1 MNVVFIVTC
10 FLSSLMITL
19 SRGAGPAFALVYLPS
34 LLLFAKT
41 PALFLPGLPD
51 ANPPAAAIYG
61 ILLGGLL
68 AGRRPRLRATAV
80 DYVVVLLLC
89 TYALSA
95 FMTAHSWRA
104 VSVTG
109 SMAFSYGFLPY
120 FVARIAYQRRA
131 PPRQALALLVATT
144 LVICVFALIEFRLWP
159 AAYGNLLS
167 SLGLHEPP
175 GQFMLRR
182 LGRFRALVSFG
193 HPIDL
198 GISAGLVFAMI
209 AMFAWR
215 LRIALK
221 TIWVL
226 AGFAA
231 ALIACFCAISFS
243 AFMGLGCGMLLYL
256 ILIRFPHARRL
267 LPAAVVLIMLGG
279 IALTAYLAALPYER
293 AARYAGRE
301 EGALSTSFLNR
312 QEVIQLSFETA
323 KTSGFFGYGDTL
335 PEEIDRS
342 VDNAYLLIAMRR
354 GWAALGLWLALP
366 VLLAALASRGV
377 RRARE
382 RRQVQII
389 LAGFSAVVG
398 TMISMYTVWFGFL
411 YPSFFMIVLA
421 LTVNES
427 QAAIHAARPHEK
439 RAVAARAIPAAP

>member
-1 MNVVFIVTC
+1 MNVVLIVTC

-19 SRGAGPAFALVYLPS
+19 SRGAGPAFALTYLPA
-34 LLLFAKT
+34 LLLIAQT
-41 PALFLPGLPD
+41 PALVLPGVTD
-51 ANPPAAAIYG
+51 ADPPAAAIYG
-61 ILLGGLL
+61 ILLGGIL

-80 DYVVVLLLC
+80 DYVVALLLC

-109 SMAFSYGFLPY
+109 SMALNYGFLPY
-120 FVARIAYQRRA
+120 FVVRIAYQRRA

-144 LVICVFALIEFRLWP
+144 FVICVFALIETRLWP
-159 AAYGNLLS
+159 NTFGNLLS
-167 SLGLHEPP
+167 SLGLKESTP
-175 GQFMLRR
+175 QTMFRR

-198 GISAGLVFAMI
+198 GISAALVFAML

-215 LRIALK
+215 LRIARNN
-221 TIWVL
+221 IWVL
-226 AGFAA
+226 AGSAA
-231 ALIACFCAISFS
+231 ALVASFCAISFS

-267 LPAAVVLIMLGG
+267 LPVM
-279 IALTAYLAALPYER
+279 AALLILVGFAIAGQLATSQTDER
-293 AARYAGRE
+293 VRG
-301 EGALSTSFLNR
+301 EGAFSGSLRNR
-312 QEVIQLSFETA
+312 QELIQLAWDTSKTA
-323 KTSGFFGYGDTL
+323 PLFGWGDTL

-354 GWAALGLWLALP
+354 GWVALGLWLALP

-427 QAAIHAARPHEK
+427 QAAIHASRPAQK